1 MTTMLSTTTA
11 DVSVASEVET
21 AFGSTRMDIGVKS
34 LETVETELTSEIYMD
49 LVNLTEDSHI
59 TWYPLLYREDD

>member
-21 AFGSTRMDIGVKS
+21 AVGSTRMDIGVKS

>member
-21 AFGSTRMDIGVKS
+21 AVGSTRMDIGVKS

-49 LVNLTEDSHI
+49 LVNLREDSHI